1 MAKLY
6 TRKSDGTYVP
16 NNPQSVTNIDVVQT
30 TGNSVTAAMSQDAVT
45 KKLATK
51 QDALTAGNGIS
62 IVGGVISS
70 SVAEVVDNIVNA
82 GYVFAGVATPSTD
95 PGTPNAKVFYIANG
109 KGTYTNFGGVSVTE
123 DDVVVL
129 KYDTAWSKVATG
141 IASQEKLSE
150 LERLL
155 PGGESI
161 QIVKAFVV
169 ENRGSGHW
177 ISPTGTYETTKG
189 WSISEPVHL
198 DIGDRI
204 TFDVTVDGTCSLAAY
219 LGDFTR
225 FSPLSENPSVDYTA
239 SSAIDVVACGK
250 TAEIKNY
257 TITKH
262 TEKSQAASK
271 KDVEEIATTTSQV
284 KADTE
289 RLNKDVYGGSVAETN
304 TLTPTAT
311 DRYYNMRDV
320 TGIGVVI
327 ADKKNG
333 AAEGT
338 NCYKVDIKAG
348 DKITIYGWGKSLANG
363 LYTLVNKEGVVLDF
377 KKDYNASVIPIILDA
392 VEDGT
397 LYVNLSYLTD
407 GRHEV
412 ILERVTYISSYKE
425 QIDALSAST
434 EIIQSKVE
442 EMDKGDLFQA
452 IAYSQGNKLLNENKR
467 KPFSWGVMTK
477 GVIAIKSDDLTSDVD
492 LVAKIMA
499 ERNLPLH
506 LAAPIENLSNTVSG
520 ITDESQKIGKT
531 CLDVVKYVVGHGG
544 EIMAHTNWTYDN
556 KDYYGV
562 HGIFDTFVY
571 PQKVWSELGIN
582 VRGIWVANEFPTDD
596 LIVSAAPYLYY
607 YYEYS
612 NGYGDLPPYSSVSK
626 INDGSVNNPTTYDT
640 FVEYINRIASQKL
653 FGTIT
658 IHGFSR
664 ISRQT
669 FEDVLTY
676 VQSKVTEGLLDV
688 KTWGQ
693 IFDNAKL

>member
-1 MAKLY
+1 MNIQDLKSNTTWQEASNTINNNNNKISLAIATLENAKLKNKGY
-6 TRKSDGTYVP
+6 FTTVEKLNEAVP
-16 NNPQSVTNIDVVQT
+16 NPTIGSKAYVGTSEPYAIYIVENGAWVDSGYTGGDEIVAKITTDRIENGAVTTEKIATSAFDQTLSLSGKIAPADVV
-30 TGNSVTAAMSQDAVT
+30 GS
-45 KKLATK
+45 KLT
-51 QDALTAGNGIS
+51 
-62 IVGGVISS
+62 
-70 SVAEVVDNIVNA
+70 
-82 GYVFAGVATPSTD
+82 
-95 PGTPNAKVFYIANG
+95 
-109 KGTYTNFGGVSVTE
+109 
-123 DDVVVL
+123 
-129 KYDTAWSKVATG
+129 
-141 IASQEKLSE
+141 E
-150 LERLL
+150 LEGLL

-161 QIVKAFVV
+161 QIVKAFII
-169 ENRGSGHW
+169 EKRGSGHW
-177 ISPTGTYETTKG
+177 ISPTGTYNKTTG

-250 TAEIKNY
+250 TVEIKNY

-289 RLNKDVYGGSVAETN
+289 RLNKDVYGGSVTEPN

-311 DRYYNMRDV
+311 DRYYNMSDV

-327 ADKKNG
+327 ADKDN
-333 AAEGT
+333 AASEGT

-348 DKITIYGWGKSLANG
+348 DKITIYGWGKNNASG
-363 LYTLVNKEGVVLDF
+363 LYTLINKEGVVLDF
-377 KKDYNASVIPIILDA
+377 KKSYNASVNPIILDA

-412 ILERVTYISSYKE
+412 ILERATYIPSYKE

-442 EMDKGDLFQA
+442 EMDKGDMFQA

-467 KPFSWGVMTK
+467 KTFSWGVRTK
-477 GVIAIKSDDLTSDVD
+477 GVIAIKSDDLTADVD

-506 LAAPIENLSNTVSG
+506 LAAPIENLPYAVSG
-520 ITDESQKIGKT
+520 ITDESQKIGET
-531 CLDVVKYVVGHGG
+531 RLDVVKYVVEHGG
-544 EIMAHTNWTYDN
+544 EIMAHTNWTYNN
-556 KDYYGV
+556 KDYYGE

-596 LIVSAAPYLYY
+596 LIISAAPYLYY

-612 NGYGDLPPYSSVSK
+612 NGYGDLPPYSLVSK
-626 INDGSVNNPTTYDT
+626 INDGSVSNPTTYDA
-640 FVEYINRIASQKL
+640 FVKYIDMVASQKL

-658 IHGFSR
+658 IHGFTR